1 MNITR
6 EQMNNQFSIG
16 DIIVHKEPNRENTY
30 NDNRYYY
37 IVLHTFNRY
46 TIEYYKLFCFVGQKE
61 VTLRRDNAKHYRIVS
76 KA

>member
-1 MNITR
+1 
-6 EQMNNQFSIG
+6 MNNKFNIG
-16 DIIVHKEPNRENTY
+16 DTIQHNDA

-46 TIEYYKLFCFVGQKE
+46 TLEYYNLFCFVGQKE
-61 VTLRRDNAKHYRIVS
+61 VTLRVDNSKNYRVVS